1 MRSNKPTQQ
10 ERRIEVAK
18 KEVST
23 TSTSLT
29 STMKPGKA
37 IDPKTAYKELAQ
49 IAGSREGSIAL
60 QKKRTGQTLT
70 AGEARIVARHDAL
83 LAANAAQAR
92 AERPPLPGS
101 YKSEKTY
108 VSTRIQEIAKLPP
121 FEQANAARGYRAE
134 LRRHPAFLDERH
146 AEHKQILEE
155 VHRTYGAE
163 FYKDNTPVLPD
174 ENK

>member
-1 MRSNKPTQQ
+1 MPASLARSCP
-10 ERRIEVAK
+10 RRCEN
-18 KEVST
+18 
-23 TSTSLT
+23 
-29 STMKPGKA
+29 GC
-37 IDPKTAYKELAQ
+37 
-49 IAGSREGSIAL
+49 
-60 QKKRTGQTLT
+60 TGIFAT
-70 AGEARIVARHDAL
+70 
-83 LAANAAQAR
+83 
-92 AERPPLPGS
+92 
-101 YKSEKTY
+101 
-108 VSTRIQEIAKLPP
+108 IAKLPP